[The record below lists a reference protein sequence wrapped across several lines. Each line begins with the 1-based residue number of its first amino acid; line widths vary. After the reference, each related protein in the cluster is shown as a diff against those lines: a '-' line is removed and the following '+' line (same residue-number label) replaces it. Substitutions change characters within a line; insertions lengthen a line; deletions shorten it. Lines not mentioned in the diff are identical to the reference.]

1 MPEAEEKQKETVDI
15 DTSGPEVEIKL
26 PEEKTKDE
34 DKTYE
39 DERETKLE
47 DGGVAD
53 DTPEKPVEQ
62 PAVQGSDKQESNAK
76 EVEDYSEGVKKRIA
90 KLTKKMREAE
100 RQKDEALRYAESV
113 KKERDQFKSQ
123 ATSLDKNYATEME
136 GRIASSLAAA
146 QAKLAAARESQDS
159 KAEVEALTA
168 ISQLGYEQGKLA
180 ELKTAQ
186 QMEETAAKDKPQ
198 TIAQPKRP
206 ASPDP
211 RAEAWAEKNEWFG
224 KDNAMTYTAFDLHRK
239 LTEEEGYDPKSDEYY
254 AEIDKRIRLE
264 FPHKFDTTVEKQT
277 SKPTQNV
284 ASATRSS
291 KTSRK
296 SVRLTSS
303 QVAIA
308 KKLGVPLEE
317 YAKQLMNTKGV
328 CETTYEHEGGIGIWK
343 RINQLVRAK
352 LSKVI
357 QQKYNHKLKRLSQKQ
372 DQKFGLHHRT

>member
-1 MPEAEEKQKETVDI
+1 MPETDENKTIDI
-15 DTSGPEVEIKL
+15 DTSGPEVEVKL
-26 PEEKTKDE
+26 PEEKTKEE

-39 DERETKLE
+39 SSEDNIITSDSSEESSQQPDVQAK
-47 DGGVAD
+47 DGGSV
-53 DTPEKPVEQ
+53 Q
-62 PAVQGSDKQESNAK
+62 PASEQGSDKQKDNRQ
-76 EVEDYSEGVKKRIA
+76 EVEEYSEGVKKRIA

-100 RQKDEALRYAESV
+100 RQRDEAISYAERT
-113 KKERDQFKSQ
+113 KKERDEFKTQSI
-123 ATSLDKNYATEME
+123 SLDKNYATEME

-186 QMEETAAKDKPQ
+186 QMQETAAKEKPAVP
-198 TIAQPKRP
+198 TQPKRP
-206 ASPDP
+206 SAPDP
-211 RAEAWAEKNEWFG
+211 KAEAWAEKNEWFG

-239 LTEEEGYDPKSDEYY
+239 LTEEEGFDPKSDDYY
-254 AEIDKRIRLE
+254 EEIDKRIRLE

-291 KTSRK
+291 KTGRK

-317 YAKQLMNTKGV
+317 YAKQLMNTKEV
-328 CETTYEHEGGIGIWK
+328 
-343 RINQLVRAK
+343 
-352 LSKVI
+352 
-357 QQKYNHKLKRLSQKQ
+357 
-372 DQKFGLHHRT
+372 